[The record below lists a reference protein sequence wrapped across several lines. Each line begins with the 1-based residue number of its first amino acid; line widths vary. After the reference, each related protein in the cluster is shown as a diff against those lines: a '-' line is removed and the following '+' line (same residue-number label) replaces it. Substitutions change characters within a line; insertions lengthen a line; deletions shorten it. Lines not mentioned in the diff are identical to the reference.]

1 MIILLK
7 IKIIMGIKSTYYIDR
22 ETAIRVILSKVY
34 DCTNEQLSDMLED
47 FPESYFRNYMVFDNL
62 PEDDESWRNIRSV
75 HDFSSGI

>member
-1 MIILLK
+1 
-7 IKIIMGIKSTYYIDR
+7 MGIKSTYYIDR